1 MRPSLCSG
9 HLVDTDGHLS
19 VLRRMQGTMFEVYK
33 VTYGKG
39 YRTEDVTIGYDRE
52 VPVYGDVRST
62 VTDHYGNSATITT
75 REITGT
81 RTVTDRIKV
90 GERQVEYTTSR
101 RTPSLSPTISMRL

>member
-52 VPVYGDVRST
+52 VPIYSGCPFHR
-62 VTDHYGNSATITT
+62 HGPL
-75 REITGT
+75 R
-81 RTVTDRIKV
+81 
-90 GERQVEYTTSR
+90 
-101 RTPSLSPTISMRL
+101 